1 MAKNFTKVI
10 YLGTENGK
18 KIRKKITADTL
29 RELNTKET
37 KLKAEYN
44 AGRDVM
50 STPLFGVW
58 AEKWFNAQCTD
69 ICPGTATMYQ
79 SAIAHLN
86 RRFRYVDMRE
96 IGLDDLQSL
105 INELA
110 KENPNTKKPTAKA
123 TLENINKVCGKIF
136 HYAHSCKVAGVDD
149 FHRDIKIPKTAP
161 EKVRRALTP
170 EEIQRIIE
178 TPHPAQIIAMIMT
191 FAGLR
196 DSEVVALK
204 WRNVDLV
211 RGCIKVCESAPFYD
225 NKATEKQGGKTEN
238 ASRIIPIPRIL
249 IEYLKEYKENHK
261 VLSLYVCTTQK
272 GEQLTKSSWR
282 RLWESY
288 LKELNLKYGLN
299 GSYSKFTPKAL
310 PMLIEPFTPYYC
322 RHTFATLCFLE
333 DLPVTTA
340 KQICGH
346 ADIQTTIN
354 IYADLKNYSKAD
366 LPEDFRNK
374 LKNDFLIPER
384 LTA

>member
-1 MAKNFTKVI
+1 MAKKLSRLL

-18 KIRKKITADTL
+18 EIRKRITADTL
-29 RELNTKET
+29 RELNAKEN

-58 AEKWFNAQCTD
+58 ADKWYNAQCSD
-69 ICPGTATMYQ
+69 ICKGTATMYQ
-79 SAIAHLN
+79 SAITHLN
-86 RRFRYVDMRE
+86 NRFERVDMRE
-96 IGLDDLQSL
+96 IGLDDVQSL
-105 INELA
+105 INDLA
-110 KENPNTKKPTAKA
+110 RENPNTKKPTAKA

-161 EKVRRALTP
+161 ENKRRALTP

-178 TPHPAQIIAMIMT
+178 TPHRAQIIAMIMT

-204 WRNVDLV
+204 WRNVNLT
-211 RGCIKVCESAPFYD
+211 RGYIKVCESAPFYD
-225 NKATEKQGGKTEN
+225 NRASEKQGGKTEN
-238 ASRIIPIPRIL
+238 ATRIVPLPKIL
-249 IEYLKEYKENHK
+249 VDFLREYKESEK
-261 VLSLYVCTTQK
+261 ILSQYVCTTQK
-272 GEQLTKSSWR
+272 GEQLTKSGWR
-282 RLWESY
+282 RIWESY
-288 LKELNLKYGLN
+288 MRELNLKYGLK
-299 GSYSKFTPKAL
+299 GSYSKYTPKAL

-333 DLPVTTA
+333 DLPITTA

-366 LPEDFRNK
+366 LPESFRNR
-374 LKNDFLIPER
+374 LSSDFHIPEM